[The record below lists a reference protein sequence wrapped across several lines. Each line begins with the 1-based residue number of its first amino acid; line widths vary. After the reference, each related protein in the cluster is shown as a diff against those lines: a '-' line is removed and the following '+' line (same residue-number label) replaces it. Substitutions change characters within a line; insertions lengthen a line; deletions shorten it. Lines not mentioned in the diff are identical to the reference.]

1 MKSVFSLDS
10 SHTLN
15 NKSNDALGAI
25 RPFALVETGLQAY
38 TIGQKH
44 IDKKFFGFLQCI
56 ANLVFFLN
64 STTVAVIMV
73 LQSQEGGE
81 SYGAFDYG

>member
-1 MKSVFSLDS
+1 MKSVFFLDS

-56 ANLVFFLN
+56 ANPYFFEFYD
-64 STTVAVIMV
+64 VAVIMV